1 MHWEPLRFFLA
12 LATAGSLAGA
22 ARRLRVSKATVW
34 RQVRA
39 LEQSLGAPLLERQ
52 ASGYTLTP
60 AGRRFLGNVEG
71 VERTIEAACQTLS
84 AEPASIEGEVRVT
97 APELAGRAIAR
108 RLPALAARHPRLA
121 LEMITG
127 SPAATLAAR
136 DTDIALRFEQPQG
149 GGFTL
154 ATRFPIRFA
163 VYAAP
168 AYLRRF
174 GRPLALDDFAGHR
187 LIEFEHSLAQLAP
200 EPWRAR
206 GGRGATIAFRSNSP
220 HLRLAAARAGLGLAL
235 VAEIFAADEPGVR
248 AVLDGDAVGSLD
260 LFVFVSAR
268 LRYEPRVVAAQE
280 FLNEAL
286 TNATGTPPNANRLP
300 ST

>member
-1 MHWEPLRFFLA
+1 MDWEPLRYFLA
-12 LATAGSLAGA
+12 LASAGSLAGA
-22 ARRLRVSKATVW
+22 ARRLGVSKATVW

-39 LEQSLGAPLLERQ
+39 LERSLGAPLLERQ

-60 AGRRFLGNVEG
+60 AGRRFLANVEG
-71 VERTIEAACQTLS
+71 LERTIEAACQTLT
-84 AEPASIEGEVRVT
+84 AEPAAIEGEVRVT

-108 RLPALAARHPRLA
+108 RLPTLAARHPGLA

-127 SPAATLAAR
+127 SPAVTLAAR

-149 GGFTL
+149 GGFSL
-154 ATRFPIRFA
+154 ATRVPIRFA

-174 GRPLALDDFAGHR
+174 GRPRALDDFAGHR

-206 GGRGATIAFRSNSP
+206 GGRGAAIAFRSNSP
-220 HLRLAAARAGLGLAL
+220 HLRLATARAGLGLAL
-235 VAEIFAADEPGVR
+235 LAEIFAADEPGVR
-248 AVLDGDAVGSLD
+248 TVFDGDSVGSLD

-268 LRYEPRVVAAQE
+268 LKYEPRVVAALE
-280 FLNEAL
+280 FLTEAL
-286 TNATGTPPNANRLP
+286 TDATCPAG
-300 ST
+300 S